1 MSTEYEESGL
11 STAKLHIGVVD
22 DSVFN
27 PRTGVRYVFR
37 FVDEWSVGMT
47 KYENLPRL
55 DFITSSQI
63 DFIERLL

>member
-11 STAKLHIGVVD
+11 SIAKLHVGVVD
-22 DSVFN
+22 GSVFN

-37 FVDEWSVGMT
+37 FVDEWNVGMT
-47 KYENLPRL
+47 KYENFPRL
-55 DFITSSQI
+55 DFITCTQI